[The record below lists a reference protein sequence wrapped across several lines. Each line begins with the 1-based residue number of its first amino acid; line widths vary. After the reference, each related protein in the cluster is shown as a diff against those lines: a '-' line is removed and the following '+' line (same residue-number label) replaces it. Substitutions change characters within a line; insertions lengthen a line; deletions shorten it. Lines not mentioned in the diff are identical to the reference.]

1 MSAVMIKCPNT
12 GRAVST
18 QIETEPSV
26 FRKLPCVTSR
36 TTCPVCGEEHE
47 WTRRE
52 AWLAD
57 APGLDSPFR
66 VQG

>member
-1 MSAVMIKCPNT
+1 MIKCPNT

-26 FRKLPCVTSR
+26 FSKLPFVRSR
-36 TTCPVCGEEHE
+36 TVCSICGQEHE
-47 WTRRE
+47 WTRAE

-57 APGLDSPFR
+57 APSPPPT
-66 VQG
+66 VGHE

>member
-26 FRKLPCVTSR
+26 FRELPYVKSR
-36 TTCPVCGEEHE
+36 TRCPICGEEHE
-47 WTRRE
+47 WTPLE

-57 APGLDSPFR
+57 APVLQSTRG
-66 VQG
+66 